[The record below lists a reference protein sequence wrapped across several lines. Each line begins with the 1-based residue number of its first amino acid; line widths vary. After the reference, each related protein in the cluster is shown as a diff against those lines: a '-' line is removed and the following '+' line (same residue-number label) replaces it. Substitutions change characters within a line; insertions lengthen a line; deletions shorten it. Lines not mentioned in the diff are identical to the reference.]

1 MMLPVHLGTS
11 VPTLPDTGFSPRWLS
26 TCLLALYPGMGECLI
41 KCCPPHTTSGGR
53 CCVLLPQK
61 QSYHG
66 VLKHVCSSRHC
77 WLSVSVGCITF
88 SLLVWGGHLQHLSSL
103 DFASSCF
110 AGIFTFQFKMVQ
122 HNILLCPLYFP
133 KLPLSSSISIL
144 LSGHEMTYITR
155 WDFGHIA
162 QPYNQVM
169 LH

>member
-11 VPTLPDTGFSPRWLS
+11 VPALPDSGIPPRWLS
-26 TCLLALYPGMGECLI
+26 TCLLVLYPRMGECLI
-41 KCCPPHTTSGGR
+41 KSSPPHTVSGGR
-53 CCVLLPQK
+53 CCVPLHQK
-61 QSYHG
+61 QSHHG
-66 VLKHVCSSRHC
+66 VLKHVCSSRPR
-77 WLSVSVGCITF
+77 WPSVSVGCITF
-88 SLLVWGGHLQHLSSL
+88 SLLVWGGHLQRLSSL
-103 DFASSCF
+103 DFTSSCC

-122 HNILLCPLYFP
+122 HSILLRPLYFP

-162 QPYNQVM
+162 QPYSQAM